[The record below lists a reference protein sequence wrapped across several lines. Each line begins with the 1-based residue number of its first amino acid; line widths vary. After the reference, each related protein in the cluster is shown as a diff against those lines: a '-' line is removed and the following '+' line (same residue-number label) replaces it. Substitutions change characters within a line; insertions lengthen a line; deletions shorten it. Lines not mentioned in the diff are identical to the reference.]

1 MLLECTCCLRW
12 SSSPGPHRW
21 PCVAPPPPRAAAP
34 PAQLPRVHCACACV
48 HAPRLHRALHRACT
62 VHAPRMHRQCTTH
75 HACAMHVLSGPARC
89 ACARAHTPRPPPH
102 IAAARRPAASRA
114 PSWRPP
120 ARHAPGAAAATCHAQ
135 GSDASCS
142 WFMCRVLR
150 GHLHTRHMGHGH
162 GHGHGHGT
170 WDMDMGT
177 DRPARGPLLTLHG
190 AHRMLCRIPRAVAYT
205 TALGDDRGGV
215 LGVVGCRGYPQL
227 RGRSVATRGGGVLW
241 VYRGLCCALLPQR
254 AELRHRAA
262 RRLLLTRGQCLGARR
277 AVGGLL
283 GRGGQLRVLMRC
295 LLWSRLGLRVG
306 VGLRVGPRVEV
317 RLRRRLCQ
325 LLLELRARV
334 RVGVRVR
341 VPVKAPVPAAPRA
354 CAP

>member
-1 MLLECTCCLRW
+1 MLLEVVELTWSTPVALRRSASAASCRSTCA
-12 SSSPGPHRW
+12 
-21 PCVAPPPPRAAAP
+21 VATRALCMRMRARATP
-34 PAQLPRVHCACACV
+34 
-48 HAPRLHRALHRACT
+48 APRLHRACT
-62 VHAPRMHRQCTTH
+62 AHAPSMHRQCTTH

-227 RGRSVATRGGGVLW
+227 RGRSVATRGGGN
-241 VYRGLCCALLPQR
+241 YGCTAASAALCSRSAPSSATARR
-254 AELRHRAA
+254 AACCSRAASASARAA
-262 RRLLLTRGQCLGARR
+262 R
-277 AVGGLL
+277 
-283 GRGGQLRVLMRC
+283 
-295 LLWSRLGLRVG
+295 S
-306 VGLRVGPRVEV
+306 
-317 RLRRRLCQ
+317 
-325 LLLELRARV
+325 
-334 RVGVRVR
+334 
-341 VPVKAPVPAAPRA
+341 AACSAAAASSA
-354 CAP
+354 C